1 MKFECPFIDCIDLS
15 LDVWKPL
22 LQLDMHLR
30 EDFEARIQVY
40 KKKNDVVELFIWN
53 SRENKARKCVHK
65 CVVF

>member
-40 KKKNDVVELFIWN
+40 KKKNDVVELFI
-53 SRENKARKCVHK
+53 
-65 CVVF
+65 